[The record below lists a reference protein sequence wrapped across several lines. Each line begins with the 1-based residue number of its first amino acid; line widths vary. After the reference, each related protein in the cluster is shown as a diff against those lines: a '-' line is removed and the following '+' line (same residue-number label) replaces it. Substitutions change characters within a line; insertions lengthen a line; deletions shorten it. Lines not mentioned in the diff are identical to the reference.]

1 MYLSRGKKISW
12 KVVNI
17 TRGIDERDW
26 METGAIGWKSDFDCN
41 KIVSSRYIFRV
52 FTCLLCYLFA
62 FHRNAPPP
70 FSFHSLATNLPEIE
84 IVVSSLKK
92 KKKREKLILAIRVA
106 AVHRSRFE
114 IFECGEIFVVVANR
128 YPKRTRDILHRVL
141 HRVVKQNS
149 IFLPRLD
156 VIRGN

>member
-92 KKKREKLILAIRVA
+92 KKERKIDSGHQSSACTSISIRDI
-106 AVHRSRFE
+106 RMWQR
-114 IFECGEIFVVVANR
+114 VVVANR
-128 YPKRTRDILHRVL
+128 YPKRTRDILHRML

>member
-1 MYLSRGKKISW
+1 MALTNEIEWKLALS
-12 KVVNI
+12 
-17 TRGIDERDW
+17 DENRILIV
-26 METGAIGWKSDFDCN
+26 TKSFRL
-41 KIVSSRYIFRV
+41 VIFFAYSRV
-52 FTCLLCYLFA
+52 FFVIFFA

-114 IFECGEIFVVVANR
+114 IFECGNA
-128 YPKRTRDILHRVL
+128 L
-141 HRVVKQNS
+141 
-149 IFLPRLD
+149 
-156 VIRGN
+156 

>member
-1 MYLSRGKKISW
+1 MYLSQGKKISW

-92 KKKREKLILAIRVA
+92 KKKERKIDSGHQNSACTSISIRDI
-106 AVHRSRFE
+106 RMWQR
-114 IFECGEIFVVVANR
+114 VVVANR

>member
-1 MYLSRGKKISW
+1 MALTNEIEWKLALS
-12 KVVNI
+12 
-17 TRGIDERDW
+17 DENRILIV
-26 METGAIGWKSDFDCN
+26 TKSFRLV
-41 KIVSSRYIFRV
+41 IFFAYSRAFFVIF
-52 FTCLLCYLFA
+52 FA

-92 KKKREKLILAIRVA
+92 KKRERKIDSGHQSSACTSISIRDI
-106 AVHRSRFE
+106 RMWQR
-114 IFECGEIFVVVANR
+114 VVVANR